1 MTTPPLKIQLFNTL
15 KREKEDFVPL
25 DASNVRMYG
34 CGPTVYNLAH
44 IGNARM
50 AVAFDVLY
58 RLLRHVYGAEHVT
71 YARNFTDI
79 DDKII
84 EASRKSGE
92 PIEKITRH
100 FEDLYN
106 EDMEAL
112 GCLRPNITPRCTE
125 HIPEMIRM
133 IDTLVKKG
141 HAYQPP
147 GNDHAGHVLFN
158 VPSMP
163 NYGQLSRKN
172 HDELVAGAR
181 VEVAPYKKDAAD
193 FVLWKPSTPEQPGWD
208 SPWGRGRPGWH
219 IECSAMS
226 EKHLGETFDIHAGG
240 LDLIF
245 PHHENEIAQSCCAHD
260 GKPMANYWLHNGF
273 LNMGDDKM
281 SKSLGNVIYPHELMK
296 QWHPEVIRLAL
307 LSAQYRQ
314 PLNFTDAVL
323 KQCKDQLDRWY
334 KALSLES
341 AAPDLS
347 RANPAWT
354 LGDEDKILQ
363 ALADDL
369 NTPMAISAMHALA
382 DGVFLASDEERAP
395 RQRALLQAGKLM
407 GLLSLDPAQYFSWTP
422 ADVTVDAAQ
431 VQALVDARIAAKKAK
446 NYAESDRLRDEL
458 KGMGIALEDTPQG
471 TTWRYV
477 GA

>member
-1 MTTPPLKIQLFNTL
+1 MTTPQLKIQLFNTL

-25 DASNVRMYG
+25 DANNVRMYG

-50 AVAFDVLY
+50 AVVFDVLF
-58 RLLRHVYGAEHVT
+58 RLLRHVYGADHVT

-84 EASRKSGE
+84 EAARQSGE
-92 PIEKITRH
+92 PMEKITRH

-133 IDTLVKKG
+133 IDKLVKKG

-172 HDELVAGAR
+172 RDELVAGAR

-193 FVLWKPSTPEQPGWD
+193 FVLWKPSTPEQPGWN

-273 LNMGDDKM
+273 LNMSDEKM

-334 KALSLES
+334 KALSLEALP
-341 AAPDLS
+341 AADDALEV
-347 RANPAWT
+347 
-354 LGDEDKILQ
+354 EDKILQ

-382 DGVFLASDEERAP
+382 DGIFLASDDEREA
-395 RQRALLQAGKLM
+395 RQQALLQAGNLM
-407 GLLSLDPAQYFSWTP
+407 GLLTLDPSQYFAWTP
-422 ADVTVDAAQ
+422 ADVTVDETK